1 MADVTESKKKYPADL
16 GARIRH
22 VRLEKGMKVLE
33 VAAKAGLTS
42 SSISQVERS
51 KISPT
56 IVTLKKIAAALDHP
70 LGDFFD
76 HPSKQDSDQEQEV
89 PEISELS
96 PVVHKDGRK
105 ILSPGKGI
113 TFQLLNPDM
122 SGPIEFIYNIYE
134 PGTGTGV
141 GQYSHPGSECG
152 LILQGEL
159 QITIRDKVYLLKEG
173 DSITFKSSEPHSKVN
188 TGTVPCVCVWANT
201 PPYF

>member
-1 MADVTESKKKYPADL
+1 MTGSAEAKKKYPADL

-22 VRLEKGMKVLE
+22 VRLEKGLKVLD
-33 VAAKAGLTS
+33 VAAKTGLTS

-76 HPSKQDSDQEQEV
+76 HPVKQESGPEVEV
-89 PEISELS
+89 PEFSELS
-96 PVVHKDGRK
+96 PVVHQDDRK

-134 PGTGTGV
+134 PGAGTGV

-173 DSITFKSSEPHSKVN
+173 DSITFKSSDPHSKVN
-188 TGTVPCVCVWANT
+188 TGTIPCICVWANN

>member
-1 MADVTESKKKYPADL
+1 MNAEKKKYPADL
-16 GARIRH
+16 GMRIRQ
-22 VRLEKGMKVLE
+22 VRLEKGLKVLD
-33 VAAKAGLTS
+33 VAAKTGLTS

-76 HPSKQDSDQEQEV
+76 RPVEEDNGNE
-89 PEISELS
+89 PELQELS
-96 PVVHKDGRK
+96 PVVHQHERK
-105 ILSPGKGI
+105 LLSPGKGI

-134 PGTGTGV
+134 PGTGTGI

-173 DSITFKSSEPHSKVN
+173 DSITFKSSEPHSKIN
-188 TGTVPCVCVWANT
+188 TGTVPCICVWANN

>member
-1 MADVTESKKKYPADL
+1 MSEAKNKYPADL
-16 GARIRH
+16 GARIRQ
-22 VRLEKGMKVLE
+22 VRLEKGLKVFE
-33 VAAKAGLTS
+33 VAARTGLTS

-70 LGDFFD
+70 FGDFFD
-76 HPSKQDSDQEQEV
+76 RPSEEKPKAEAEV
-89 PEISELS
+89 MELS
-96 PVVHKDGRK
+96 PVVHKHERK

-134 PGTGTGV
+134 PGAGTGV

-159 QITIRDKVYLLKEG
+159 QITIRDKTYILKEG
-173 DSITFKSSEPHSKVN
+173 DSITFKSSEPHSKRN
-188 TGTVPCVCVWANT
+188 TGTIPCICVWANN